1 MNVFNLFAKITL
13 DRSNYEKELNQAE
26 KDTVQANDNIQ
37 DSLDES
43 GKAFSKLGEVVAILR
58 SPIDGFKEGM
68 QESREEQE
76 LNKKQLD
83 ILQKRYADTQKSI
96 TDLTKRYV
104 ESAEQTG
111 ENSEQTQKLYK
122 ELQKAKSDASGLAKE
137 ISGYSTQTKEA
148 EKNSN
153 NLASAVGEKLH
164 GAFEKTI
171 GIVGALSKTISVGFV
186 AGAGAIGA
194 LTKQATSAFGEF
206 QQLEGGIQTL
216 YNDGSKGFEAYKKQ
230 LQDAGLKGKELA
242 DQLANYKDPMSTV
255 MENAS
260 NAYKTAGMSANAYME
275 TVIGMTASLNKATGD
290 VNESARLAD
299 VAITDMSDNVN
310 KMGTSMEMVQNAYKG
325 FTRGNFTMLDNL
337 SLGFAGSKE
346 GMQELLA
353 EAEKISGIKYDI
365 SSYADI
371 VNAIH
376 VVQTE
381 MGITGTTAKEASGT
395 ITGSIGAL
403 KGAWA
408 NLVAGFANPKANLGE
423 LIKNVVNEAKGA
435 FTNLLP
441 TIKQALGGIATAIS
455 EIAPIIATELPSLL
469 NEVLPS
475 LLEGAKGIVDALVS
489 ALPTFTTMITD
500 NLPLILQ
507 TLIPATISVMISL
520 AQAMVEAFPTM
531 AETIISMLPE
541 LITMII
547 EGFQSIDLSPMIEM
561 VMNLGNQL
569 FTWLVEALQ
578 NGLPVFLEQALP
590 MMLAFSE
597 KIKENAGLLVDKGI
611 SIIMALVQGLV
622 SALPTLIAYVP
633 QIITNMADII
643 NENAPKLLKMGW
655 DILVTLIQGLISAI
669 PELIANLGNIIEM
682 ILALWQAVNWIDL
695 GTNVINLIVD
705 GIKAIGANIPT
716 TLGEFAKKAI
726 EVIRGID
733 WAGVGKNIILGIV
746 NGLKAFAGLIT
757 DFLLNIMRGAVDAV
771 KSFFGI
777 ASPSKLMRDEVGQW
791 IPKGMAVG
799 IEQNA
804 KYVTDAMHDL
814 EEIPTNTKFDPDAPT
829 DNGGT
834 SGGAGGGNTTYV
846 VNINQPVESTE
857 DMIQKTRIEL
867 QYGLIKGEPIE
878 GGVA

>member
-1 MNVFNLFAKITL
+1 MNVFNLFAKLTL
-13 DRSNYEKELNQAE
+13 DRSGYEKELNQAE

-43 GKAFSKLGEVVAILR
+43 GKSFSKLGEIVAILR
-58 SPIDGFKEGM
+58 SPIDGFKEGLE
-68 QESREEQE
+68 ESREEQE
-76 LNKKQLD
+76 LNNKQLD
-83 ILQKRYADTQKSI
+83 ILRNRYADVQESI

-122 ELQKAKSDASGLAKE
+122 ELQKAKSDANGLAKE
-137 ISGYSTQTKEA
+137 IDGYSTQTKEA
-148 EKNSN
+148 EKDSN
-153 NLASAVGEKLH
+153 NLAQAVGERLH
-164 GAFEKTI
+164 GAFEKTAQV
-171 GIVGALSKTISVGFV
+171 VGALSKTIGVGFV
-186 AGAGAIGA
+186 AGVGAIGA
-194 LTKQATSAFGEF
+194 LTKQATSAYGEF
-206 QQLEGGIQTL
+206 QQLEGGIETL
-216 YNDGSKGFEAYKKQ
+216 YKSQEAVN
-230 LQDAGLKGKELA
+230 L
-242 DQLANYKDPMSTV
+242 V
-255 MENAS
+255 MENAK
-260 NAYKTAGMSANAYME
+260 NAYRTAGKGTNDYLN
-275 TVIGMTASLNKATGD
+275 TVINMTASLNKATGD

-310 KMGTSMEMVQNAYKG
+310 KMGTSMEMVENAYKG
-325 FTRGNFTMLDNL
+325 FTRGNYTMLDNL
-337 SLGFAGSKE
+337 ALGYAGTKE

-353 EAEKISGIKYDI
+353 DAQKISGIKYDI

-381 MGITGTTAKEASGT
+381 MGITGTTAKEASDT
-395 ITGSIGAL
+395 ITGSIGSL
-403 KGAWA
+403 KGAWE

-423 LIKNVVNEAKGA
+423 LIKNVVDEAKGA
-435 FTNLLP
+435 FSNLLP
-441 TIKQALGGIATAIS
+441 TIKQALGGIATAIA

-469 NEVLPS
+469 NEIVPS
-475 LLEGAKGIVDALVS
+475 LLSGAQGIISALVQ
-489 ALPTFTTMITD
+489 ALPTFTKMITD
-500 NLPLILQ
+500 NLPQILE
-507 TLIPATISVMISL
+507 TLIPATIEVLISL
-520 AQAMVEAFPTM
+520 TQAVIEALPTVIETLVE
-531 AETIISMLPE
+531 MLPE
-541 LITMII
+541 LISMII
-547 EGFQSIDLSPMIEM
+547 EGFQSIDLSPIIEM
-561 VMNLGNQL
+561 LMTLGNDL
-569 FTWLVEALQ
+569 FTWLVDGLQ
-578 NGLPVFLEQALP
+578 NGLPLFLEQALP
-590 MMLAFSE
+590 MLLSFSE
-597 KIKENAGLLVDKGI
+597 KLRENAGILVDKGI
-611 SIIMALVQGLV
+611 TIIMALVQGLV

-633 QIITNMADII
+633 QIITNIADII
-643 NENAPKLLKMGW
+643 NDNAPKLLKMGW
-655 DILVTLIQGLISAI
+655 DILVTLVQGIISAI
-669 PELIANLGNIIEM
+669 PDLIANLGNIIDM
-682 ILALWQAVNWIDL
+682 ILAIWQAVNWLDL
-695 GTNVINLIVD
+695 GSKVITLIAD
-705 GIKAIGANIPT
+705 GIKAIGASIPT
-716 TLGEFAKKAI
+716 TLESFLKKA
-726 EVIRGID
+726 VQLVKGID

-757 DFLLNIMRGAVDAV
+757 DFLLSIMRGAVDAV
-771 KSFFGI
+771 KKFFGI

-814 EEIPTNTKFDPDAPT
+814 EEIPSNTKFDPDAPT

>member
-1 MNVFNLFAKITL
+1 
-13 DRSNYEKELNQAE
+13 
-26 KDTVQANDNIQ
+26 
-37 DSLDES
+37 
-43 GKAFSKLGEVVAILR
+43 
-58 SPIDGFKEGM
+58 
-68 QESREEQE
+68 
-76 LNKKQLD
+76 
-83 ILQKRYADTQKSI
+83 
-96 TDLTKRYV
+96 
-104 ESAEQTG
+104 
-111 ENSEQTQKLYK
+111 
-122 ELQKAKSDASGLAKE
+122 
-137 ISGYSTQTKEA
+137 
-148 EKNSN
+148 
-153 NLASAVGEKLH
+153 
-164 GAFEKTI
+164 
-171 GIVGALSKTISVGFV
+171 
-186 AGAGAIGA
+186 
-194 LTKQATSAFGEF
+194 
-206 QQLEGGIQTL
+206 
-216 YNDGSKGFEAYKKQ
+216 
-230 LQDAGLKGKELA
+230 
-242 DQLANYKDPMSTV
+242 
-255 MENAS
+255 
-260 NAYKTAGMSANAYME
+260 
-275 TVIGMTASLNKATGD
+275 
-290 VNESARLAD
+290 
-299 VAITDMSDNVN
+299 
-310 KMGTSMEMVQNAYKG
+310 
-325 FTRGNFTMLDNL
+325 
-337 SLGFAGSKE
+337 
-346 GMQELLA
+346 
-353 EAEKISGIKYDI
+353 
-365 SSYADI
+365 
-371 VNAIH
+371 
-376 VVQTE
+376 
-381 MGITGTTAKEASGT
+381 
-395 ITGSIGAL
+395 
-403 KGAWA
+403 
-408 NLVAGFANPKANLGE
+408 
-423 LIKNVVNEAKGA
+423 
-435 FTNLLP
+435 
-441 TIKQALGGIATAIS
+441 
-455 EIAPIIATELPSLL
+455 
-469 NEVLPS
+469 
-475 LLEGAKGIVDALVS
+475 
-489 ALPTFTTMITD
+489 
-500 NLPLILQ
+500 
-507 TLIPATISVMISL
+507 
-520 AQAMVEAFPTM
+520 
-531 AETIISMLPE
+531 
-541 LITMII
+541 
-547 EGFQSIDLSPMIEM
+547 
-561 VMNLGNQL
+561 
-569 FTWLVEALQ
+569 
-578 NGLPVFLEQALP
+578 
-590 MMLAFSE
+590 MLAFSE